1 MALSVHDEVLVA
13 GGGVIGLCTG
23 LALRA
28 AGRPVRVLEAH
39 TTGSGSSH
47 GNCGT
52 ITPSHAAPLA
62 APGAIAQALRW
73 MATPDAPFYVAPRL
87 DPALWGWMLHFA
99 SRCNRRDWRMA
110 LAARAALLRASRQAM
125 PGWMTRHGLACEF
138 AETGVDYVFR
148 SRAALAHFDAEVEAL
163 AAVGIAS
170 QRIDGED
177 YLQQEPALKPG
188 VVGTVRFPG
197 DASLRPNLYVSA
209 LARALRAAGGE
220 IEEQCAVTAIEETA
234 SGVRVQT
241 TRGMREG
248 AELVVAS
255 GAWSPLL
262 ARATGLARVPV
273 QPGKGYSI
281 TYDRPALTPRR
292 PVVLFERSV
301 CVTAWPSGYRL
312 GSTMELSGYDAS
324 LNRRRLDALER
335 GAAEYLHDPVGP
347 VKREEWQG
355 WRPLTWDDLPLI
367 GQAVGARHVWLATGH
382 GMLGVSMGI
391 GTAELIADLLCGRRP
406 AIDPAPY
413 SPRRFA

>member
-1 MALSVHDEVLVA
+1 MPMKGDDEVLVA

-28 AGRPVRVLEAH
+28 AGRPVRVLEAR
-39 TTGSGSSH
+39 TAGSGSSH

-62 APGAIAQALRW
+62 APGAVAKALRW
-73 MATPDAPFYVAPRL
+73 MTTPDAPFYVAPRL
-87 DPALWGWMLHFA
+87 DPALWGWLLHFA
-99 SRCNRRDWRMA
+99 SRCNRRDWQA
-110 LAARAALLRASRQAM
+110 TLAARAALLRASRQAL
-125 PGWMTRHGLACEF
+125 PGWIAGHGLDCEF

-148 SRAALAHFDAEVEAL
+148 DRAERAHFQAEIEAL

-170 QRIDGED
+170 EQIDGEA
-177 YLQQEPALKPG
+177 YLHGEPAFKPG
-188 VVGTVRFPG
+188 VVAAVRFPG
-197 DASLRPNLYVSA
+197 DASLRPDRFVA
-209 LARALRAAGGE
+209 GLARALRAAGGI
-220 IEEQCAVTAIEETA
+220 IEEDCEVTAIRETA
-234 SGVRVQT
+234 TGVDLQT
-241 TRGMREG
+241 SRGPRAG

-281 TYDRPALTPRR
+281 TYDRPALAPRR
-292 PVVLFERSV
+292 PVVLFERSI

-312 GSTMELSGYDAS
+312 GSTMELSGYDGR
-324 LNRRRLDALER
+324 LNRRRLAALER
-335 GAAEYLHDPVGP
+335 GACEYLHDPVGP
-347 VKREEWQG
+347 LKHEEWYG

-367 GQAVGARHVWLATGH
+367 GQAPGMRHVWLGTGH
-382 GMLGVSMGI
+382 GMLGVSMAI
-391 GTAELIADLLCGRRP
+391 GTGELLADLLCARTP
-406 AIDPAPY
+406 AIDPTAY